1 MYNHEFYLKIFR
13 EFEVDDTPETFEPC
27 NIGHIN
33 TTLMVRCDGQ
43 IKYVLQKINTSIFKK
58 PAELIENILNV
69 TDFIKKKV
77 LAAGGDPTREVLR
90 LMPTR
95 DGTFYTTDADGCVW
109 RMYYFIIGA
118 KTFQTAETP
127 ELFYNSALAFGK
139 FQRMLSDFPADKL
152 HETIPN
158 FHNTVSRFADFKK
171 ALADDVAGRADSVR
185 EEVQFVLDHE
195 GICSYITDR
204 IASGEYPLRVTHN
217 DTKLNN
223 VMIDEKTFKA
233 VCVIDLDTVM
243 PGSVLYDFGDSIRF
257 GASNADE
264 DERDLSKVFMR
275 LDLFEDYTR
284 GFIAGLEN
292 SLTDAEI
299 LGLPMGAI
307 IITFETGIR
316 FLADHLNGDTY
327 FAVHRE
333 NQNLDRAR
341 TQLKLV
347 SDMEKKLPEMNEI
360 IKKYL

>member
-90 LMPTR
+90 LIPTR

-171 ALADDVAGRADSVR
+171 ALADDAAGRADSVR
-185 EEVQFVLDHE
+185 EE
-195 GICSYITDR
+195 IR
-204 IASGEYPLRVTHN
+204 
-217 DTKLNN
+217 
-223 VMIDEKTFKA
+223 
-233 VCVIDLDTVM
+233 CV
-243 PGSVLYDFGDSIRF
+243 F
-257 GASNADE
+257 
-264 DERDLSKVFMR
+264 LSFIY
-275 LDLFEDYTR
+275 FES
-284 GFIAGLEN
+284 F
-292 SLTDAEI
+292 
-299 LGLPMGAI
+299 P
-307 IITFETGIR
+307 
-316 FLADHLNGDTY
+316 
-327 FAVHRE
+327 
-333 NQNLDRAR
+333 
-341 TQLKLV
+341 
-347 SDMEKKLPEMNEI
+347 KKSPPF
-360 IKKYL
+360 